1 MTLLCDITHVGWLST
16 DSMKKVDVK
25 QWEDHKMDEG

>member
-1 MTLLCDITHVGWLST
+1 MTLLHNITHVGWLT

-25 QWEDHKMDEG
+25 QWEDNKMDEG